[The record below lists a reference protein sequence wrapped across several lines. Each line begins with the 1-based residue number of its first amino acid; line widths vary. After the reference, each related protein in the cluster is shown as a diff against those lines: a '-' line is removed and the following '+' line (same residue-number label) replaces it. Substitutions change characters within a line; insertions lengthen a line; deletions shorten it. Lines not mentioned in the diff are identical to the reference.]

1 MIDGQNDRW
10 NFRILLGQGVLLDVS
25 QSLSSPKLV
34 LPFLYIALGAPILF
48 AGLLIPI
55 VQIARMIGQIAS
67 APIIASAQICK
78 WYLALGI
85 LTAAASLALI
95 GLAVNFQSVDFL
107 ILIFLLVA
115 TIIGLGQGLSRL
127 AFQNML
133 GYIIP
138 MRVRS
143 KLLFAQT
150 GLSGLLVIGI
160 AWAIHRLYATQEPS
174 EGHLIL
180 LWVGI
185 GVGMLAG
192 ILSMMVKEAPL
203 ANTEKIISDRAT
215 TKLSFGRELLS
226 GIRTAVQVSWF
237 RRFILTRALF
247 LSVELATPFY
257 AIHAAEPHAKKSG
270 ALCSFVIAT
279 GLGLLVGGVLW
290 NQCSRWPLRY
300 IMSLAAILASF
311 AALAAIGIEQW
322 GQMEHVLFYAVV
334 FFLISIADQGIS
346 ATRKI
351 YLANICSSEER
362 AYYIAISDTLIGGVG
377 LVFAFLLGVVA
388 HLQHAI
394 WPILILGGLNIM
406 AAFYALRLQDPPAE
420 SRPVSEE

>member
-55 VQIARMIGQIAS
+55 VQIARMIGQIAA

-78 WYLALGI
+78 WYLAMGI

-95 GLAVNFQSVDFL
+95 GLTVNSQSVDFL

-257 AIHAAEPHAKKSG
+257 AMK
-270 ALCSFVIAT
+270 
-279 GLGLLVGGVLW
+279 
-290 NQCSRWPLRY
+290 
-300 IMSLAAILASF
+300 
-311 AALAAIGIEQW
+311 
-322 GQMEHVLFYAVV
+322 
-334 FFLISIADQGIS
+334 
-346 ATRKI
+346 
-351 YLANICSSEER
+351 
-362 AYYIAISDTLIGGVG
+362 
-377 LVFAFLLGVVA
+377 
-388 HLQHAI
+388 
-394 WPILILGGLNIM
+394 
-406 AAFYALRLQDPPAE
+406 
-420 SRPVSEE
+420 

>member
-95 GLAVNFQSVDFL
+95 GLTVNSQSVHFL

-115 TIIGLGQGLSRL
+115 TMIGLGQGLSRL

-143 KLLFAQT
+143 KLLFVQT

-160 AWAIHRLYATQEPS
+160 AWAIHRLSATQEPS

-215 TKLSFGRELLS
+215 TKLSFGREILS

-257 AIHAAEPHAKKSG
+257 AIHAAGPHVKKSG
-270 ALCSFVIAT
+270 ALSSFVIAT

-300 IMSLAAILASF
+300 IMSLAAILAAF
-311 AALAAIGIEQW
+311 AIGIEQW

-346 ATRKI
+346 TTRKI
-351 YLANICSSEER
+351 YLATICSSEER
-362 AYYIAISDTLIGGVG
+362 AYYIAISDTLIGGLG
-377 LVFAFLLGVVA
+377 IAFAFLLGVVA

-420 SRPVSEE
+420 SHAVSEE